1 VSDSHE
7 SRVELTAGQRLI
19 WSGQQLSPGSPLYNM
34 AIRVDFSSALDAER
48 FRAAFQSVVEQSDAM
63 RAVFDGTDA
72 GPAATLLPH
81 APSRFD
87 VIDVSRDPDPE
98 QAADVWIADRVRRP
112 FDLSAAT
119 FDAAL
124 LRLGPERWTWFFD
137 QHHVA
142 TDAWSTALVYRRVAQ
157 VYARPDAVHPG
168 PSFAEQVALER
179 RSIGSA
185 AFAAASEH
193 WREREKRAGRPP
205 RLYGRAPHG
214 TRGESCRIAAAFGAE
229 RTERLARL
237 AAADDVQLLTP
248 DLTRFA
254 ILATAL
260 AAYAWRVSGER
271 AFTIGAPAH
280 NRRTKAARETIG
292 PFVEVFPLGIAI
304 EDGDT
309 FRTLLARVAG
319 ETNALLLNGLPG
331 TSGPSTARLFNVVLN
346 YLNASFG
353 PFGDIPARVEWL
365 HPGAIDPAHMLR
377 VHVHDLGGRGALEAL
392 FDVNTSAIDPELA
405 SRMPR
410 HFLRVLDA
418 MLADPDSTIA
428 GTALALE
435 EDVAAVHASAR
446 EATARTDVDGET
458 VISLFD
464 ARAEETPGAIAIR
477 LGDTR
482 VTYRELADVS
492 HATARALLARGVAP
506 GDRVGIHATRSI
518 ELVVAVLGV
527 LRAGA
532 AYVPL
537 EARMPEDRLRLVLG
551 DTQARLVLAHATGT
565 IIPGIEPLTVDAA
578 VSTPGDAVPAAA
590 SPDGAAYVIYTS
602 GSTGRPKGVVVD
614 HRGLA
619 GYVRWAHRSFAGGGP
634 ASMPLHTAFG
644 FDLTVTSLFVPL
656 VSGGTIVIYPEPS
669 GGVDFSCLQVFE
681 DDAVDVVKLTPGHL
695 GLVADG
701 ARRPQ
706 RIRSLVVGGEDLK
719 TDLARRAVAALGDRV
734 AIFNEYGPTEAVVGC
749 MKHRFDPSID
759 GGVSVPIGRAA
770 EGVAIYVLDDGLN
783 PVPEGV
789 EGEIFVGGDR
799 LARGYEGRE
808 DLTAERFVP
817 DPFRPGHR
825 MYRTGDRARIARGLV
840 EYLGRADQQVKI
852 RGVRVE
858 PAEVEYAL
866 AAHPAIRACVVDVV
880 AGAGSRRQGEE
891 RRCRR
896 CGLGSRYPGTTF
908 DTEGVCNLCRD
919 FERYRD
925 RVRAYFR
932 PMDDL
937 RRLLE
942 EAAARRT
949 GPYDCLVLLSGG
961 KDSTYALYQLAR
973 MTPRVL
979 AMTLDIG
986 YLSDGAKANI
996 RRATESLGIEHRF
1009 VTTPA
1014 IKTILVDSLE
1024 RHANVC
1030 NGCFKTIY
1038 TMAVQVALAEGIP
1051 AIVTGLSRGQF
1062 FETRLTSEL
1071 FLDEKADPDQID
1083 RLVLEARK
1091 AYHRADDAVSQC
1103 LDVSALRLDETYEKV
1118 QFVDFYRYC
1127 DVSLDEMYRFLAEH
1141 APWTR
1146 PSDTGRSTN
1155 CRLNEVGIFVHTRTQ
1170 GFHNYALPYSWD
1182 VRLGHKTR
1190 DAALEELDDEIDPP
1204 RVAALLQELGYEGD
1218 VFDDGAGPRLAAFYT
1233 ADEPIGPAALRAHL
1247 AARLTEPMIPSYFV
1261 QLAAIP
1267 LTASGKVD
1275 RGALPDPRT
1284 VRVTSAPTYRAPG
1297 TPVERALAECW
1308 RQVLR
1313 VDRVGL
1319 DDDFYDLGG
1328 DSIAAIRIAARA
1340 RNDGLD
1346 VSAPD
1351 LFNHPTVG
1359 TLAPVVNARPGTI
1372 AGSSQDRPE
1381 PTPVPARFELA
1392 NLDAAR
1398 LERISR
1404 LLENRRSGG

>member
-1 VSDSHE
+1 MSDA
-7 SRVELTAGQRLI
+7 RQVRLELTAGQRLI

-34 AIRVDFSSALDAER
+34 AIRVDISAALDPER
-48 FRAAFQSVVEQSDAM
+48 FRAAFQSVVEASDVM
-63 RAVFDGTDA
+63 RAVFDVTDA
-72 GPAATLLPH
+72 GPVATVLPH
-81 APSRFD
+81 APRRFE
-87 VIDVSRDPDPE
+87 VIDLSRDPDPE
-98 QAADVWIADRVRRP
+98 RAATAWIADRVRRP
-112 FDLSAAT
+112 IDLSTAS

-137 QHHVA
+137 QHHAA

-157 VYARPDAVHPG
+157 AYAHPG
-168 PSFAEQVALER
+168 ALRPSPSFAEHAALER
-179 RSIGSA
+179 RSVESV

-193 WREREKRAGRPP
+193 WRERERRSGRSP
-205 RLYGRAPHG
+205 RLYGHAPHD
-214 TRGESCRIAAAFGAE
+214 TCGESRRIAVALGAE
-229 RTERLARL
+229 RTERLARF
-237 AAADDVQLLTP
+237 AAEDDVRLLTP

-260 AAYAWRVSGER
+260 GAYVWRVSGER

-304 EDGDT
+304 EDGET
-309 FRTLLARVAG
+309 FRSLLARVAG

-331 TSGPSTARLFNVVLN
+331 ASGPSTARLFNVVLN

-365 HPGAIDPAHMLR
+365 HPGAIDPAHVLR
-377 VHVHDLGGRGALEAL
+377 VHVHDLAGRGALEAL
-392 FDVNTSAIDPELA
+392 FDINTAVIEPELA
-405 SRMPR
+405 ARIPR

-418 MLADPDSTIA
+418 MLADPGRTI
-428 GTALALE
+428 GKVALALE
-435 EDVAAVHASAR
+435 EEVAAVHASAR
-446 EATARTDVDGET
+446 DAAATDSDGET
-458 VISLFD
+458 VVSLFD
-464 ARAEETPGAIAIR
+464 ARAGETPDAVAVR
-477 LGDTR
+477 LGDR
-482 VTYRELADVS
+482 RLTYRELADRS
-492 HATARALLARGVAP
+492 RATARALVARGVAP
-506 GDRVGIHATRSI
+506 GDRVGVHATRSI
-518 ELVVAVLGV
+518 EMVVAVLGV

-537 EARMPEDRLRLVLG
+537 EARLPDERLRLMLD
-551 DTQARLVLAHATGT
+551 DTRARLVLAHETGATT
-565 IIPGIEPLTVDAA
+565 PGVERLTVDAA
-578 VSTPGDAVPAAA
+578 VNSAGGAAFPAA
-590 SPDGAAYVIYTS
+590 SPDGVAYVIYTS
-602 GSTGRPKGVVVD
+602 GSTGGPKGVVVD
-614 HRGLA
+614 HRALA
-619 GYVRWAHRSFAGGGP
+619 GYVRWAHRTFAGSGP

-656 VSGGTIVIYPEPS
+656 VSGGTIVVYPGPS
-669 GGVDFSCLQVFE
+669 GGVDLSSLEVFE

-695 GLVADG
+695 ALVVDG

-706 RIRSLVVGGEDLK
+706 RIRSLILGGEDLK
-719 TDLARRAVAALGDRV
+719 SDLARRAVSVLGDRV
-734 AIFNEYGPTEAVVGC
+734 SLFNEYGPTEAVVGC
-749 MKHRFDPSID
+749 MQHRFDPAVD
-759 GGVSVPIGRAA
+759 DAVSVPIGRAA
-770 EGVAIYVLDDGLN
+770 EGVAIYVLDEGLN
-783 PVPEGV
+783 PVPDGV
-789 EGEIFVGGDR
+789 EGEIFIGGDR
-799 LARGYEGRE
+799 LARGYERRD
-808 DLTAERFVP
+808 DLTAERFVD
-817 DPFRPGHR
+817 DPFRAGHR
-825 MYRTGDRARIARGLV
+825 MYRTGDRARVSRGLV
-840 EYLGRADQQVKI
+840 EYLGRADQQVKV

-858 PAEVEYAL
+858 LAEVEQAL
-866 AAHPAIRACVVDVV
+866 AAHPAVRACVVGVV
-880 AGAGSRRQGEE
+880 SGAGARPRDEE
-891 RRCRR
+891 RRCTR
-896 CGLGSRYPGTTF
+896 CGLTSRYPGTLF
-908 DTEGVCNLCRD
+908 DAEGVCNVCRD

-925 RVRAYFR
+925 KVRAYFR

-937 RRLLE
+937 RRLLD

-973 MTPRVL
+973 LTPRVL

-986 YLSDGAKANI
+986 YLSDGARANI
-996 RRATESLGIEHRF
+996 RRATEALGIEHRF

-1071 FLDEKADPDQID
+1071 FVDATADPDAID

-1091 AYHRADDAVSQC
+1091 AYHRADDAVAQC
-1103 LDVSALRLDETYEKV
+1103 LDVSPLRRDETYEKV
-1118 QFVDFYRYC
+1118 RFIDFYRYC

-1182 VRLGHKTR
+1182 VRLGHKKR
-1190 DAALEELDDEIDPP
+1190 DEALEELDDNIDPL
-1204 RVAALLQELGYEGD
+1204 RVAGLLQELGYEAD
-1218 VFDDGAGPRLAAFYT
+1218 VFGDGREVRLAAFYT
-1233 ADEPIGPAALRAHL
+1233 ADEPISPAALRAHL
-1247 AARLTEPMIPSYFV
+1247 ATRLIEPMIPSYFV
-1261 QLAAIP
+1261 QLPAIP
-1267 LTASGKVD
+1267 LTPNGKVD
-1275 RGALPDPRT
+1275 RDALPDPRT
-1284 VRVTSAPTYRAPG
+1284 VRVASAPAYRPPA

-1328 DSIAAIRIAARA
+1328 DSIGAIRIAARA
-1340 RNDGLD
+1340 RGEGLD

-1351 LFNHPTVG
+1351 LFNHLTVG
-1359 TLAPVVNARPGTI
+1359 ALASVVSARPGTV
-1372 AGSSQDRPE
+1372 AGSLATRRDPA
-1381 PTPVPARFELA
+1381 PVPARFELA

-1398 LERISR
+1398 LEKISR
-1404 LLENRRSGG
+1404 LLETRRSGG